1 MLISI
6 PNARMPLHVAAHQII
21 RLEALSNYSRVY
33 FANGRNM
40 VVAKTLGWFQ
50 QQLPADLFVRVHRSH
65 VVNRTYVKEITGG
78 FGKQLVLNSGDS
90 ILVSRRKRNLIRAI
104 A

>member
-6 PNARMPLHVAAHQII
+6 PNARMPLHVSAHQII

-33 FANGRNM
+33 FSNGRTM

-50 QQLPADLFVRVHRSH
+50 QQLPAELFVRVHRSH
-65 VVNRTYVKEITGG
+65 VINRSYVKEVADG
-78 FGKQLVLNSGDS
+78 FGKYIVLNSGDN
-90 ILVSRRKRNLIRAI
+90 ILVSRRRRNMVRAI